1 MFHKILSKLIT
12 FFLLFLHFMCKI
24 SETLKFKK
32 IEIISFEKTSPVK
45 LTLKSVSAENDI
57 FMVSFQCYCQ
67 YVSHVKFK

>member
-1 MFHKILSKLIT
+1 
-12 FFLLFLHFMCKI
+12 MCKI